1 MVFARE
7 LVKQG
12 FVVEVLTGFPNY
24 PTGKIYSG
32 YRVKLLQREWI
43 DGVLVTRVP
52 LYPSHDKS
60 TKKRALNYVSFA
72 ASSLF
77 YGLFCAKRPDVIYAY
92 HPPLTV
98 GIVAALAE
106 AVVVLALDI
115 VVVVPDIVAAVESG
129 QNNAAEVVELEVD
142 RVVVA
147 VIDPD
152 IVVVAV
158 VSVLDIAVAKDV
170 VVDSI
175 GAVAGTV
182 AMGTAEQ

>member
-1 MVFARE
+1 VEDCDWLVQYLDCSMEHYSEYSVALDSAFVVVFAE
-7 LVKQG
+7 PVEADPVGSVEAGLG
-12 FVVEVLTGFPNY
+12 FVGPAEVGF
-24 PTGKIYSG
+24 
-32 YRVKLLQREWI
+32 E
-43 DGVLVTRVP
+43 
-52 LYPSHDKS
+52 
-60 TKKRALNYVSFA
+60 
-72 ASSLF
+72 
-77 YGLFCAKRPDVIYAY
+77 
-92 HPPLTV
+92 
-98 GIVAALAE
+98 IVAALAE
-106 AVVVLALDI
+106 AVAVLVLDI

-147 VIDPD
+147 VIDPG
-152 IVVVAV
+152 IAVVVV